1 VYVDGTTNMTTTN
14 LALSFVSKGHFYQIS
29 PEVTSSVPVIVDS
42 SGNTIVPSET
52 DETYLGYE
60 PITGVNV
67 YASERL
73 LNNFQVFNDE
83 LFSIV
88 NNSPDFGTFLPLLYV
103 VRQFKMTDA

>member
-1 VYVDGTTNMTTTN
+1 M
-14 LALSFVSKGHFYQIS
+14 
-29 PEVTSSVPVIVDS
+29 PVIVDS
-42 SGNTIVPSET
+42 SGNTIVPSDT
-52 DETYLGYE
+52 DDTYLGYE

-103 VRQFKMTDA
+103 VRQFKMTDE